1 MTNSDIVLLL
11 EEVKDYLEYLG
22 CGDTYGVLGHDAGGV
37 LSHSVLHNDPHCQSF
52 DANGNQMTCQLKGSD
67 KANVTAVYN
76 DLNEVIDRGQNQE
89 FVDRLSD
96 AIMQLSGK
104 KGD

>member
-1 MTNSDIVLLL
+1 
-11 EEVKDYLEYLG
+11 
-22 CGDTYGVLGHDAGGV
+22 
-37 LSHSVLHNDPHCQSF
+37 
-52 DANGNQMTCQLKGSD
+52 MTCQLNGSD

-89 FVDRLSD
+89 FVDRISD